1 MKSKF
6 FWGSAILCCVL
17 GLGTV
22 SCSDDDDKEFS
33 IEETYTKDGI
43 TTQYDGGIYKIK
55 VKGNSEW
62 VATVPDGNE
71 WINLVVNKGKGNE
84 ELVILVEQSYDG
96 SGRNADVTVTSGSD
110 KLVIPVRQVAN
121 RDNAMDG
128 FSTIT
133 NKGLGYGFDPKNYTR
148 GTYSILNLKAIDA
161 VKATDDIMYG
171 NLISETRLPELKALD
186 ANVDSLEDKSDT
198 LNIKLSCDISYGTFK
213 LGISGGLHSHEH
225 RVTKARVIN
234 VAAKYPMYEASFDL
248 SAVMDVYKE
257 WVEEGMPKKLADGT
271 PDYRGYMINKSIMSK
286 IETLEKEVTSKKVNN
301 FKDDASIENRCRDL
315 VNQLGPCF
323 MSRAT
328 LGGSYDMHFILDS
341 INTNQTFRMDSA
353 KVTAEIKTGLFQLK
367 AGVSAEYKKHMT
379 EILKHGNYDA
389 IIKGG
394 GTNEQEAVYA
404 QFKKEDHD
412 CSEQVR
418 LWVNSLKLEKDPNVS
433 NVTLVSCD
441 LMPIWSLLGENS
453 KKIMVQYIASISEWK
468 NNDII
473 GLMLRKEGVSF
484 D

>member
-96 SGRNADVTVTSGSD
+96 SGRNADVTVTSGGD

-148 GTYSILNLKAIDA
+148 GTYSILTLKAIDA

-171 NLISETRLPELKALD
+171 NLISETLLPELKALD

-213 LGISGGLHSHEH
+213 LGISGGLDSTLALL
-225 RVTKARVIN
+225 VCAR
-234 VAAKYPMYEASFDL
+234 
-248 SAVMDVYKE
+248 
-257 WVEEGMPKKLADGT
+257 
-271 PDYRGYMINKSIMSK
+271 
-286 IETLEKEVTSKKVNN
+286 
-301 FKDDASIENRCRDL
+301 
-315 VNQLGPCF
+315 
-323 MSRAT
+323 
-328 LGGSYDMHFILDS
+328 H
-341 INTNQTFRMDSA
+341 
-353 KVTAEIKTGLFQLK
+353 
-367 AGVSAEYKKHMT
+367 
-379 EILKHGNYDA
+379 
-389 IIKGG
+389 
-394 GTNEQEAVYA
+394 
-404 QFKKEDHD
+404 
-412 CSEQVR
+412 
-418 LWVNSLKLEKDPNVS
+418 
-433 NVTLVSCD
+433 
-441 LMPIWSLLGENS
+441 
-453 KKIMVQYIASISEWK
+453 
-468 NNDII
+468 
-473 GLMLRKEGVSF
+473 
-484 D
+484 